1 MQSWLRS
8 ALARK
13 ASASEVVKSMDLS
26 QPRGIRDIEPEEF
39 DLHLKIRRAFEE
51 VARSFNFRLMEP
63 GPLESLSILRA
74 KSGTQVDDQI
84 YAFKDKADRDIGLR
98 FDLTV
103 GMTRNVSS
111 KKGLKPPIKLASY
124 GGVWRYDEPQHA
136 RFRWFYQWDV
146 EIYGDQSV
154 EADAEVMDLSY
165 NLFKKVG
172 LQDFSLEVGD
182 RRVVEQYLKQSMPN
196 SSEEKLMEMMR
207 ALDKVQ
213 KKTEAELAEEYAH
226 KGISREALAE
236 LLKFGRTRG
245 SPDQV
250 CTRLEEQGLDS
261 AEDGGLFALRDS
273 LRSRSIQNVE
283 YNLSIVRGLD
293 YYTGIVFE
301 VVDRKH
307 PDLGSLCGGGRYDVL
322 PKLFGRPDLPATGA
336 AGGVERIALSMG
348 KGAGAADVESSVYV
362 AYTEPGLAER
372 ALVTVS
378 SLRSAGIRSEVGAR
392 GKSLGKQMEDAS
404 SRGFAWVV
412 IIGKRELETGELVLR
427 NMRNRAEEKVPVDV
441 LLARLARV

>member
-1 MQSWLRS
+1 
-8 ALARK
+8 
-13 ASASEVVKSMDLS
+13 MDLS
-26 QPRGIRDIEPEEF
+26 QPRGIRDIEPDEF

-51 VARSFNFRLMEP
+51 VARAYNFRLMEP

-74 KSGTQVDDQI
+74 KSGTQVDEQI

-111 KKGLKPPIKLASY
+111 KKGLKPPIKIASY

-136 RFRWFYQWDV
+136 RYRWFYQWDV
-146 EIYGDQSV
+146 EIFGDQSV

-182 RRVVEQYLKQSMPN
+182 RRVVEEYIKESMGV
-196 SSEEKLMEMMR
+196 SSEEKMMEMMR

-213 KKTEAELAEEYAH
+213 KKTEAELAEEYSR
-226 KGISREALAE
+226 KGVGREALAE

-245 SPDQV
+245 SPDVV
-250 CTRLEEQGLDS
+250 CGRLEELGLGS
-261 AEDGGLFALRDS
+261 AGGAGLVALRDS
-273 LRSRSIQNVE
+273 LKSRGVQNVE

-301 VVDRKH
+301 VVDRTR

-336 AGGVERIALSMG
+336 AGGVERVALTMG
-348 KGAGAADVESSVYV
+348 RAAGGEDLDSSVYV
-362 AYTEPGLAER
+362 AYTEPALAER

-378 SLRSAGIRSEVGAR
+378 SLRGGGVRSELGTK
-392 GKSLGKQMEDAS
+392 GKSLGKQLEDAS

-412 IIGKRELETGELVLR
+412 IIGKRELESGELVLR
-427 NMRNRAEEKVPVDV
+427 NMRSREEERVPFDG
-441 LLARLARV
+441 LLARLSGA

>member
-1 MQSWLRS
+1 
-8 ALARK
+8 
-13 ASASEVVKSMDLS
+13 MDLS
-26 QPRGIRDIEPEEF
+26 QPRGIRDIEPDEF

-51 VARSFNFRLMEP
+51 VARAYNFRLMEP

-74 KSGTQVDDQI
+74 KSGSQVDDQI

-103 GMTRNVSS
+103 GMTRNVAS

-136 RFRWFYQWDV
+136 RYRWFYQWDV
-146 EIYGDQSV
+146 EIFGDQSV
-154 EADAEVMDLSY
+154 EADAEVMDLCY
-165 NLFKKVG
+165 NLFKRVG

-182 RRVVEQYLKQSMPN
+182 RRVVEEYIRQSMGVA
-196 SSEEKLMEMMR
+196 SEEKLTEMMR

-213 KKTEAELAEEYAH
+213 KKTEEELVEEYSR
-226 KGISREALAE
+226 KGVGREVLSE
-236 LLKFGRTRG
+236 LLKFGRMRG

-250 CTRLEEQGLDS
+250 CGQLEELELHS
-261 AEDGGLFALRDS
+261 VEGGLVALRDS
-273 LRSRSIQNVE
+273 LRSRGIQSVE

-307 PDLGSLCGGGRYDVL
+307 PDLGSLCGGGRYDAL

-348 KGAGAADVESSVYV
+348 TTAHAAELETSVYV
-362 AYTEPGLAER
+362 AYTEPELAEK
-372 ALVTVS
+372 ALATVA
-378 SLRSAGIRSEVGAR
+378 SLRGGGIRSEVGTK
-392 GKSLGKQMEDAS
+392 GKGLGKQLEDAS

-412 IIGKRELETGELVLR
+412 IVGKRELAKGELVLR
-427 NMRNRAEEKVPVDV
+427 DMRSREEERVPIDG
-441 LLARLARV
+441 LLARLSRA

>member
-1 MQSWLRS
+1 
-8 ALARK
+8 
-13 ASASEVVKSMDLS
+13 MDLS
-26 QPRGIRDIEPEEF
+26 QPRGIRDIEPDEF

-51 VARSFNFRLMEP
+51 VARAYNFRLMEP
-63 GPLESLSILRA
+63 GPLENLSILRA
-74 KSGTQVDDQI
+74 KSGSQVDDQI

-136 RFRWFYQWDV
+136 RYRWFYQWDV
-146 EIYGDQSV
+146 EVFGDQSV
-154 EADAEVMDLSY
+154 EADAEVMDLCY
-165 NLFKKVG
+165 NLFKRVG

-182 RRVVEQYLKQSMPN
+182 RRVVEEYIRESMGV
-196 SSEEKLMEMMR
+196 SSEEGLMEMMR

-213 KKTEAELAEEYAH
+213 KKTEEELVEEYSR
-226 KGISREALAE
+226 KGVSGEALSE

-245 SPDQV
+245 SPDMV
-250 CTRLEEQGLDS
+250 CRRLEELRLAS
-261 AEDGGLFALRDS
+261 AGGGGLVALRDS
-273 LRSRSIQNVE
+273 LRSRGIQNVE
-283 YNLSIVRGLD
+283 YNMSIVRGLD

-348 KGAGAADVESSVYV
+348 RSSKGEDVENSVFV
-362 AYTEPGLAER
+362 AYTEPALAEK
-372 ALVTVS
+372 ALAIVS
-378 SLRSAGIRSEVGAR
+378 SLRGRGTRSELGTR
-392 GKSLGKQMEDAS
+392 GKSLGKQLEDAS
-404 SRGFAWVV
+404 GRGFAWVV
-412 IIGKRELETGELVLR
+412 IIGKRELESGQLTLR
-427 NMRNRAEEKVPVDV
+427 NMSTRAEEKVPLDG
-441 LLARLARV
+441 LLARMSPT

>member
-1 MQSWLRS
+1 
-8 ALARK
+8 
-13 ASASEVVKSMDLS
+13 VVKGFKMDLS

-39 DLHLKIRRAFEE
+39 DLHLRIRRAFEE
-51 VARSFNFRLMEP
+51 IARAYNFKLMEP

-74 KSGTQVDDQI
+74 KSGTQVDEQI
-84 YAFKDKADRDIGLR
+84 YYFRDKADREIGLR

-136 RFRWFYQWDV
+136 RYRWFYQWDV
-146 EIYGDQSV
+146 EIFGDRSV

-172 LQDFSLEVGD
+172 LQDFLLEVGD
-182 RRVVEQYLKQSMPN
+182 RRVVEQYLRQSMPAA
-196 SSEEKLMEMMR
+196 SEEKLVEMMR

-213 KKTEAELAEEYAH
+213 KKTEAELAEEYSR
-226 KGISREALAE
+226 KGVGREALAE

-245 SPDQV
+245 SPDRV
-250 CTRLEEQGLDS
+250 CERLEEQGLGS
-261 AEDGGLFALRDS
+261 AGEGGLFALRDS
-273 LRSRSIQNVE
+273 LKSRNVQEVE

-301 VVDRKH
+301 VVDRRH

-336 AGGVERIALSMG
+336 AGGVERIALSMRSS
-348 KGAGAADVESSVYV
+348 AAPADLESSVYV
-362 AYTEPGLAER
+362 AYTEPGLADR

-378 SLRSAGIRSEVGAR
+378 SLRSAGIRSEAGTR

-412 IIGKRELETGELVLR
+412 IIGKREVESGELVLR
-427 NMRNRAEEKVPVDV
+427 NMRSREEERVPVDG
-441 LLARLARV
+441 LLSRLSRV

>member
-1 MQSWLRS
+1 
-8 ALARK
+8 
-13 ASASEVVKSMDLS
+13 MDLS
-26 QPRGIRDIEPEEF
+26 QPRGIRDIEPDEF

-51 VARSFNFRLMEP
+51 VARAYNFRLMEP

-74 KSGTQVDDQI
+74 KSGTQVDEQI
-84 YAFKDKADRDIGLR
+84 YSFKDKAGRDIGLR

-111 KKGLKPPIKLASY
+111 KKGLKPPVKLASY

-136 RFRWFYQWDV
+136 RYRWFYQWDV
-146 EIYGDQSV
+146 EIFGDQTV
-154 EADAEVMDLSY
+154 EADAEVMDLCY

-182 RRVVEQYLKQSMPN
+182 RRAVEEYITRSMGV
-196 SSEEKLMEMMR
+196 SSEEKMVEMMR

-213 KKTEAELAEEYAH
+213 KKTEAELAEEYAR
-226 KGISREALAE
+226 KGVGREALAE

-245 SPDQV
+245 SPDMV
-250 CTRLEEQGLDS
+250 CERLEELRLSSSGDAGLV
-261 AEDGGLFALRDS
+261 ALRDS
-273 LRSRSIQNVE
+273 LKSRGIQNVE

-301 VVDRKH
+301 VVDRMH

-348 KGAGAADVESSVYV
+348 SAAGGEDRESSVYV

-378 SLRSAGIRSEVGAR
+378 SLRGGGLRSELGTR
-392 GKSLGKQMEDAS
+392 GKSLGKQLEDAS

-412 IIGKRELETGELVLR
+412 IIGKRELASGELVLR
-427 NMRNRAEEKVPVDV
+427 NMRTREEERVPIDG
-441 LLARLARV
+441 LLARLTRA

>member
-1 MQSWLRS
+1 MW
-8 ALARK
+8 
-13 ASASEVVKSMDLS
+13 MDLS
-26 QPRGIRDIEPEEF
+26 QPRGIRDIEPDEF

-51 VARSFNFRLMEP
+51 VARSYNFKLMEP
-63 GPLESLSILRA
+63 GPLENLSILRA
-74 KSGTQVDDQI
+74 KSGTQVDAQI
-84 YAFKDKADRDIGLR
+84 YSFRDKADREIGLR

-136 RFRWFYQWDV
+136 RYRWFYQWDV
-146 EIYGDQSV
+146 EIFGDQSV
-154 EADAEVMDLSY
+154 EADAEVMDLCY

-182 RRVVEQYLKQSMPN
+182 RRVVEQYLRQSMPD
-196 SSEEKLMEMMR
+196 SSEEKLIEMMR

-213 KKTEAELAEEYAH
+213 KKTEAELAEEYSR
-226 KGISREALAE
+226 KGIGREALAE

-245 SPDQV
+245 TPEQV
-250 CTRLEEQGLDS
+250 CKRLEEQGLGS
-261 AEDGGLFALRDS
+261 AGDGGLFALRDS
-273 LRSRSIQNVE
+273 LKSRSIHDVE

-301 VVDRKH
+301 VVDRRH
-307 PDLGSLCGGGRYDVL
+307 PDLGSLCGGGRYDIL

-348 KGAGAADVESSVYV
+348 SSGAAAYLESSVYV
-362 AYTEPGLAER
+362 AYTEPGLAEK
-372 ALVTVS
+372 AIVTVS
-378 SLRSAGIRSEVGAR
+378 SLRSAGIRSEVGTK

-412 IIGKRELETGELVLR
+412 IIGKKELESGELVLR
-427 NMRNRAEEKVPVDV
+427 NMRSRAEERVPIDG
-441 LLARLARV
+441 LLSRLSRV

>member
-1 MQSWLRS
+1 L
-8 ALARK
+8 
-13 ASASEVVKSMDLS
+13 DLS
-26 QPRGIRDIEPEEF
+26 QPRGIRDIEPDEF

-51 VARSFNFRLMEP
+51 VARAYNFRLMEP
-63 GPLESLSILRA
+63 GPLETLSILRA
-74 KSGTQVDDQI
+74 KSGTQVDEQI
-84 YAFKDKADRDIGLR
+84 YAFKDKAARDIGLR

-136 RFRWFYQWDV
+136 RYRWFYQWDV
-146 EIYGDQSV
+146 EIFGDQSV

-165 NLFKKVG
+165 NLFRKVG
-172 LQDFSLEVGD
+172 LQDFSLQVGD
-182 RRVVEQYLKQSMPN
+182 RRVVEEYIRQSMGV
-196 SSEEKLMEMMR
+196 SSDEEKLEMMR

-213 KKTEAELAEEYAH
+213 KKTEEELAEEYAR
-226 KGISREALAE
+226 KGVSREALSE

-250 CTRLEEQGLDS
+250 CERLEELQLGT
-261 AEDGGLFALRDS
+261 AEKGGLVALRDS
-273 LRSRSIQNVE
+273 LRSRGIRSVE

-322 PKLFGRPDLPATGA
+322 PRLFGRTDLPATGA

-348 KGAGAADVESSVYV
+348 KATGAAEHEPSVYV
-362 AYTEPGLAER
+362 AYTEPGLAEK
-372 ALVTVS
+372 ALSTVS
-378 SLRSAGIRSEVGAR
+378 SLRGGGVRSELGTR
-392 GKSLGKQMEDAS
+392 GKSLGKQLEDAS

-412 IIGKRELETGELVLR
+412 IIGKRELESGELVLR
-427 NMRNRAEEKVPVDV
+427 NMLSREEERVPLDG
-441 LLARLARV
+441 LLARLSKA

>member
-1 MQSWLRS
+1 
-8 ALARK
+8 
-13 ASASEVVKSMDLS
+13 MDLS
-26 QPRGIRDIEPEEF
+26 QPRGIRDIEPDEF

-51 VARSFNFRLMEP
+51 VARAYNFKLMEP

-74 KSGTQVDDQI
+74 KSGSQVDDQI

-103 GMTRNVSS
+103 GMTRNVAS

-136 RFRWFYQWDV
+136 RYRWFYQWDV
-146 EIYGDQSV
+146 EIFGDQSV
-154 EADAEVMDLSY
+154 EADAEVMDLCC

-182 RRVVEQYLKQSMPN
+182 RRVVEEYIRESMGVA
-196 SSEEKLMEMMR
+196 SEEGLVEMMR

-213 KKTEAELAEEYAH
+213 KKTEEELVREYSS
-226 KGISREALAE
+226 KGVSGESLSE

-245 SPDQV
+245 SPDMV
-250 CTRLEEQGLDS
+250 CRRLEELRLAS
-261 AEDGGLFALRDS
+261 AGGGLVPLRDS
-273 LRSRSIQNVE
+273 LRSRGIQSVE

-307 PDLGSLCGGGRYDVL
+307 PELGSLCGGGRYDVL

-348 KGAGAADVESSVYV
+348 KVAGGDLEPSVYV

-372 ALVTVS
+372 ALATVA
-378 SLRSAGIRSEVGAR
+378 SLRSGGIRSEMGAR
-392 GKSLGKQMEDAS
+392 GRSLGKQFEDAS

-412 IIGKRELETGELVLR
+412 IVGKRELETGQLVLR
-427 NMRNRAEEKVPVDV
+427 NMRTRDEERIPVDG
-441 LLARLARV
+441 LLARLSRA

>member
-1 MQSWLRS
+1 
-8 ALARK
+8 
-13 ASASEVVKSMDLS
+13 MDLS
-26 QPRGIRDIEPEEF
+26 QPRGIRDIEPDEF

-51 VARSFNFRLMEP
+51 VARAYNFKLMEP

-74 KSGTQVDDQI
+74 KSGRQVDDQI

-136 RFRWFYQWDV
+136 RYRWFYQWDV
-146 EIYGDQSV
+146 EIFGDQTV
-154 EADAEVMDLSY
+154 EADAEVMDVCY

-182 RRVVEQYLKQSMPN
+182 RRVVEEYIRQSMGVA
-196 SSEEKLMEMMR
+196 SEQELMEMMR

-213 KKTEAELAEEYAH
+213 KKTEEELLEEYSR
-226 KGISREALAE
+226 KGVSGEALSE

-245 SPDQV
+245 SPDVV
-250 CTRLEEQGLDS
+250 CKRLEELRLASTG
-261 AEDGGLFALRDS
+261 DGGLVVLRDS
-273 LRSRSIQNVE
+273 LRSRGVQSVE

-307 PDLGSLCGGGRYDVL
+307 PELGSLCGGGRYDVL
-322 PKLFGRPDLPATGA
+322 PRLFGRPDLPATGA

-348 KGAGAADVESSVYV
+348 NAAGGVDVELSVYV
-362 AYTEPGLAER
+362 TYTEPGLAER
-372 ALVTVS
+372 AIATVA
-378 SLRSAGIRSEVGAR
+378 SLRGGGIRSEIGTK
-392 GKSLGKQMEDAS
+392 GKSLGKQLEDAS

-427 NMRNRAEEKVPVDV
+427 NMLSREEERIPVDG
-441 LLARLARV
+441 LLARLSRA

>member
-1 MQSWLRS
+1 
-8 ALARK
+8 
-13 ASASEVVKSMDLS
+13 MDLS
-26 QPRGIRDIEPEEF
+26 QPRGIRDIEPDEF

-51 VARSFNFRLMEP
+51 IARAYNFKLMEP

-74 KSGTQVDDQI
+74 KSGTQVDEQI
-84 YAFKDKADRDIGLR
+84 YSFKDKADRDMGLR

-136 RFRWFYQWDV
+136 RYRWFYQWDV
-146 EIYGDQSV
+146 EIFGDQSV
-154 EADAEVMDLSY
+154 EADAEVMDLCY

-182 RRVVEQYLKQSMPN
+182 RRVVEEYIRQSMGV
-196 SSEEKLMEMMR
+196 SSEERMVEMMR

-213 KKTEAELAEEYAH
+213 KKTEAELAEEYAR
-226 KGISREALAE
+226 KGVGREALAE

-245 SPDQV
+245 PPDVV
-250 CTRLEEQGLDS
+250 CGRLEELRLGS
-261 AEDGGLFALRDS
+261 AGEGGLFALRDS
-273 LRSRSIQNVE
+273 LKSRGIQNVE
-283 YNLSIVRGLD
+283 YNMSIVRGLD

-301 VVDRKH
+301 VVDRTH

-348 KGAGAADVESSVYV
+348 SAAGGEDRESSVYV

-372 ALVTVS
+372 ALVTVA
-378 SLRSAGIRSEVGAR
+378 SLRSGGLRTELGTR
-392 GKSLGKQMEDAS
+392 GKSLGKQLEDAS

-412 IIGKRELETGELVLR
+412 IIGKRELESGELVLR
-427 NMRNRAEEKVPVDV
+427 NMRTREEERVPIDG
-441 LLARLARV
+441 LLARLSRA